1 MSKFKLSMLLVLVL
15 TVMTS
20 SALPQV
26 QAAARGTG
34 TAVISDGT
42 DLSDTITYAMT
53 GVTVP
58 ADGGYEGWLV
68 SGDGEKTSTG
78 VMAVG
83 SDGVISHKFTSDSGE
98 NLIAN
103 YHKVQIT
110 EESSGAVVFSSEIPS
125 AGMTHIRH
133 LVSEGPGG
141 EGNGILFALKGQ
153 LDVAIANAA
162 LASSATDVAGIHKYM
177 EVVVNALE
185 GEGGSNYGDLNSDG
199 ATGDEGDGTG
209 AITHAQ
215 NRNHALLA
223 ADASPS
229 EDDIIKHADLLEIVG
244 KNTEDW
250 AAAARDKA
258 LTVLATTNLS
268 LAKVLVGPGAN
279 TVSSNLDAAR
289 NGFDADNDGVVAVTA
304 TEGGATQAYI
314 EGQLMATY
322 TIRPGAS
329 AEAVAEEEAGP
340 LGLPSVG
347 DTAIQSLMRIGLMS
361 GIVLLFGGGL
371 LVVAGRVSRRSI

>member
-1 MSKFKLSMLLVLVL
+1 MSKLKLSMLLVLVL
-15 TVMTS
+15 TVTIP

-58 ADGGYEGWLV
+58 SDGGYEGWLV
-68 SGDGEKTSTG
+68 SDDGEQTSTG

-103 YHKVQIT
+103 YHKILIT
-110 EESSGAVVFSSEIPS
+110 EESSGAVVFSSEIPA
-125 AGMTHIRH
+125 AGMAHIRH
-133 LVSEGPGG
+133 LVSEGPAGG
-141 EGNGILFALKGQ
+141 DGILSSLKGQ

-162 LASSATDVAGIHKYM
+162 LASSATDVAGVHKYM
-177 EVVVNALE
+177 EIVINALE
-185 GEGGSNYGDLNSDG
+185 GEGGANYGDLDGDG
-199 ATGDEGDGTG
+199 ATSDEGDGSG

-215 NRNHALLA
+215 SRSHALLA
-223 ADASPS
+223 ADAAPS

-250 AAAARDKA
+250 ATAARDKA

-289 NGFDADNDGVVAVTA
+289 NGFDADNDGTVAVTA
-304 TEGGATQAYI
+304 TEGGAAQAYT

-322 TIRPGAS
+322 TIRPGAL
-329 AEAVAEEEAGP
+329 AAVVVEEEAGP

-347 DTAIQSLMRIGLMS
+347 DAAVQSLMRIGLMT
-361 GIVLLFGGGL
+361 GMVLLIGGSL
-371 LVVAGRVSRRSI
+371 LVVAGRVSRRNI

>member
-1 MSKFKLSMLLVLVL
+1 MSKLKLSMLLVLVL
-15 TVMTS
+15 TVTIP

-58 ADGGYEGWLV
+58 SDGGYEGWLV
-68 SGDGEKTSTG
+68 SDDGEQTSTG

-103 YHKVQIT
+103 YHKVLIT
-110 EESSGAVVFSSEIPS
+110 EESSGAVVFSSEIPA
-125 AGMTHIRH
+125 AGMAHIRH
-133 LVSEGPGG
+133 LVSEGPAGG
-141 EGNGILFALKGQ
+141 DGILSSLKGQ

-162 LASSATDVAGIHKYM
+162 LASSATDVAGVHKYM
-177 EVVVNALE
+177 EIVVNVLE
-185 GEGGSNYGDLNSDG
+185 GESGSNYGDLDGDG
-199 ATGDEGDGTG
+199 ATGDEGDGSG

-223 ADASPS
+223 ADAAPS

-250 AAAARDKA
+250 ATDARDKA

-289 NGFDADNDGVVAVTA
+289 NGFDADNDGAVAVSA
-304 TEGGATQAYI
+304 TEGGAAQAYT

-322 TIRPGAS
+322 TIRPGAL
-329 AEAVAEEEAGP
+329 AEAVVEEEAGP

-347 DTAIQSLMRIGLMS
+347 DTAVQSLMRIGLMT
-361 GIVLLFGGGL
+361 GIVLLIGGSL
-371 LVVAGRVSRRSI
+371 LVVAGRVSRRNI

>member
-1 MSKFKLSMLLVLVL
+1 MSKLKLSMLLVLVL
-15 TVMTS
+15 TVTIP

-58 ADGGYEGWLV
+58 SDGGYEGWLV
-68 SGDGEKTSTG
+68 SGDGEQTSTG

-83 SDGVISHKFTSDSGE
+83 TDGVISHKFTSDSGE

-103 YHKVQIT
+103 YHKILIT

-125 AGMTHIRH
+125 AGMAHIRH
-133 LVSEGPGG
+133 LVSEGPAGG
-141 EGNGILFALKGQ
+141 DGILSSLKGQ

-162 LASSATDVAGIHKYM
+162 LASSATDIAGVHKYM
-177 EVVVNALE
+177 EIVINVLE
-185 GEGGSNYGDLNSDG
+185 GEGGANYGDLDGDG
-199 ATGDEGDGTG
+199 ATSDEGDGSG

-215 NRNHALLA
+215 GRSHALLA
-223 ADASPS
+223 ADAAPS

-250 AAAARDKA
+250 ATDARDKA

-268 LAKVLVGPGAN
+268 LAKVLVGPGAS

-289 NGFDADNDGVVAVTA
+289 NGFDADNDGTVAVSA
-304 TEGGATQAYI
+304 TEGGAAQAYT

-322 TIRPGAS
+322 TIRPGAL
-329 AEAVAEEEAGP
+329 AEVVVEEEAGP

-347 DTAIQSLMRIGLMS
+347 DTAVQSLMRIGLMT
-361 GIVLLFGGGL
+361 GIVLLIGGSL
-371 LVVAGRVSRRSI
+371 LAVAGRVSRRNI